1 MFDFGSILGSSP
13 DRRWSGV
20 EYMYEGRP
28 TVLGLLSFGFWLQP
42 WQRIRYPRDLPASVG
57 RIQGDVF
64 DPAAWKP
71 EYPNPA
77 FDNMDPHDA
86 FWAAR
91 IVARFSNEAIAAAVD
106 RAEYSDPRAAEYITS
121 VLTRRR
127 DAIARRWLAS
137 INPIVSVALDAGG
150 RLTFENA
157 AAQAGV
163 AAAPDGY
170 ILSWSRFDNATD
182 SHEAVGGEATL
193 AGAVGR
199 LPPALANAE
208 YVAVAIRSRQ
218 PEHPAWSQPV
228 RAYFRRSGA
237 GWITVGLERL

>member
-1 MFDFGSILGSSP
+1 
-13 DRRWSGV
+13 
-20 EYMYEGRP
+20 
-28 TVLGLLSFGFWLQP
+28 
-42 WQRIRYPRDLPASVG
+42 VG